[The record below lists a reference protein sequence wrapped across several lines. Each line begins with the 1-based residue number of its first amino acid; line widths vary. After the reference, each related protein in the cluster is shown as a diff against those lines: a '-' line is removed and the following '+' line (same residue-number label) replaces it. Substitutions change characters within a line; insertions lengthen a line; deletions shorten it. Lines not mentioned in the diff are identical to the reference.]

1 VEFDLKKTEAIVL
14 ARRRRDKAPKLAQ
27 RIRIGT
33 NEICYNKEATRWLRV
48 WIDGQLTFAT
58 HHNTM
63 MTKALQAQARL
74 KGLCKTQG
82 LSPANAQKI
91 QIACIQ
97 AVAFL
102 GSEIWWK
109 GQKNRLNEIQKMVN

>member
-1 VEFDLKKTEAIVL
+1 MLT
-14 ARRRRDKAPKLAQ
+14 RRRRDKAPKLAQ

-33 NEICYNKEATRWLRV
+33 NEIGYNKEATRWLEV

-58 HHNTM
+58 HHNIM
-63 MTKALQAQARL
+63 MRKARQAQVRL
-74 KGLCKTQG
+74 KGLCKTRG
-82 LSPANAQKI
+82 LPPANVQKI

-97 AVAFL
+97 AVALF